1 MAPQRTPEQARQG
14 EKTGHMR
21 YVLLVSTLAAV
32 VVLLGLFAFW
42 A

>member
-1 MAPQRTPEQARQG
+1 MAPERTPEQARQG

-21 YVLLVSTLAAV
+21 YVLLVSTVAAIV
-32 VVLLGLFAFW
+32 ILFGLYALW